1 EKDHEDEHHEG
12 CPLPLSGA
20 CLYGACGQG
29 GCHHASEADSGVP
42 AAAEPAAEARDETA
56 PAADTNPAQDGSDG
70 PAPGEPAP
78 DQR

>member
-1 EKDHEDEHHEG
+1 SAARPPRRPPPG
-12 CPLPLSGA
+12 RSTRAGA
-20 CLYGACGQG
+20 GAPA
-29 GCHHASEADSGVP
+29 ASEADSGVP